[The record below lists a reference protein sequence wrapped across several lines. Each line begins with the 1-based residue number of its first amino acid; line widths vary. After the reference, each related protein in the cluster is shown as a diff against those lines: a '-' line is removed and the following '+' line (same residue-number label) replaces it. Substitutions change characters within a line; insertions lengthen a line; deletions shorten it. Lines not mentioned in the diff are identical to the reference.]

1 MIETI
6 FLMLKAMLLA
16 SSIHFAVAM
25 MCLPQYAASVAESA
39 TLGRK
44 IVLAGWWIGTSA
56 MVYTASYWA
65 LDIIPDDWGKVT
77 ESGWTGTREH
87 LASVVGAF
95 WSFAAFPFILE
106 RGAEIHRQ
114 RNTLK

>member
-16 SSIHFAVAM
+16 SSIYFTI
-25 MCLPQYAASVAESA
+25 ASICWPHHTAEVAEAA
-39 TLGRK
+39 TISRK
-44 IVLAGWWIGTSA
+44 IIFLSWWIGTSV

-65 LDIIPDDWGKVT
+65 LDIIPDGWGKVT

-95 WSFAAFPFILE
+95 WSFAAFPVLITRISE
-106 RGAEIHRQ
+106 A
-114 RNTLK
+114 TTK